1 MRKRTL
7 VALECEKVGLELE
20 IEDLTTVINKAQS
33 LSKASMHIPRLVKCK
48 SRLAVVKVDV
58 TCVKKEVKKLNRTY
72 SNRKAI

>member
-33 LSKASMHIPRLVKCK
+33 LSKASMYIPSRVKVKC
-48 SRLAVVKVDV
+48 RIAVVKVDV
-58 TCVKKEVKKLNRTY
+58 TWVSMEVKK
-72 SNRKAI
+72 